1 MFDPVE
7 SCSSIEIAKKIWNEL
22 VNEEKQE
29 FEVSS
34 KKLVKAL
41 PKFIKS
47 LNKKR
52 LLDLLLARHI
62 HGKIKF
68 NQFLCLVAS
77 LETSRSLFN

>member
-1 MFDPVE
+1 MFNPVE
-7 SCSSIEIAKKIWNEL
+7 SCSSIEIAEKIWNEL

-47 LNKKR
+47 FNKT
-52 LLDLLLARHI
+52 ASRHI
-62 HGKIKF
+62 GVVRHVIRR
-68 NQFLCLVAS
+68 C
-77 LETSRSLFN
+77 